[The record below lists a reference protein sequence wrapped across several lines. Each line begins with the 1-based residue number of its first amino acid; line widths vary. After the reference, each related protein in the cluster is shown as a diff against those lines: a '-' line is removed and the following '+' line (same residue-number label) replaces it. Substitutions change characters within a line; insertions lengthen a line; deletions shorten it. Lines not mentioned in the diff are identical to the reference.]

1 MSSKDHG
8 TGHIIQSLVVNL
20 VIAAAKFGAAFFTGS
35 GAMLAEAIHTAA
47 DCGNQLLL
55 LRGVT
60 EARKPPDEKHPLG
73 YGRNLYFW
81 SFMVA
86 LLLFTGGGVF
96 SLYEGVHHWLHPEH
110 VENVALA
117 LGILGFSFVLEGW
130 ATWGNIKELNIR
142 RKTTPFFRFLSET
155 KDSDLVIVFGENAA
169 AVLGLF
175 FASASIGLTVV
186 LDDPRFD
193 ALGSGVVG
201 IILIG
206 VAIFL
211 AREVK
216 SLLVGEAADPSIKQA
231 ASELAIAHPKINKL
245 LACIT
250 VQQGPGEV
258 FVALKVKIERGM
270 SGEELVDV
278 INEYEDQLRERC
290 PEVQWCF
297 VEPDFDHGKGKEALA
312 EARASAAV

>member
-60 EARKPPDEKHPLG
+60 EARRPPDAKHPLG

-110 VENVALA
+110 VENVPLA
-117 LGILGFSFVLEGW
+117 LGILGFSFALEGW
-130 ATWGNIKELNIR
+130 ATLGNIKELNIR
-142 RKTTPFFRFLSET
+142 RKGTPFFRFLSET
-155 KDSDLVIVFGENAA
+155 KDSDLVVVFGENAA

-175 FASASIGLTVV
+175 FASGAIVLTVV
-186 LDDPRFD
+186 FDDPRFD
-193 ALGSGVVG
+193 ALGSGIVG
-201 IILIG
+201 VILIG
-206 VAIFL
+206 VAVFL

-231 ASELAIAHPKINKL
+231 ASELAVAHPKINKL
-245 LACIT
+245 LVCIT

-278 INEYEDQLRERC
+278 INEYEDQLRQRC

-312 EARASAAV
+312 EAV